1 MRVMVLAVAAAV
13 AACAVSTADAAPR
26 KRAVPVRYT
35 QAPIQPGPGATTIVS
50 RDETGRTRTKILVQR
65 RSYLDGGTE
74 VMPGDVSSNR
84 DNLINS
90 FSYNSSRSSVSNDS
104 VVPAR
109 PINDPFF
116 LPGKN
121 NPFFN

>member
-26 KRAVPVRYT
+26 KRTVPVRYY
-35 QAPIQPGPGATTIVS
+35 AQPVALDRGSTTIVS
-50 RDETGRTRTKILVQR
+50 RDETGRTRTKVLVQR

-74 VMPGDVSSNR
+74 VLPGGIQTNQT
-84 DNLINS
+84 NLINS
-90 FSYNSSRSSVSNDS
+90 FSYNPSSSSVSNNS
-104 VVPAR
+104 VVPSR

-116 LPGKN
+116 LPGKD
-121 NPFFN
+121 NPFFR